1 MLLKLILKKIR
12 TIKMEKNAVSFII
25 FSFSVCVV
33 IYGVYFI
40 SYSNIINLL
49 LFRHLIIINNIILFE
64 IK

>member
-1 MLLKLILKKIR
+1 
-12 TIKMEKNAVSFII
+12 MEKNAVSFII

-40 SYSNIINLL
+40 SYSNINLL
-49 LFRHLIIINNIILFE
+49 LFRNLIIINNIILFE

>member
-40 SYSNIINLL
+40 SYSNINLL
-49 LFRHLIIINNIILFE
+49 LFRNLIIINNIILFE

>member
-1 MLLKLILKKIR
+1 MRLKLILKKIR

-40 SYSNIINLL
+40 SYSNINLL

>member
-25 FSFSVCVV
+25 FSFSVYVV

-40 SYSNIINLL
+40 SYSNINLL
-49 LFRHLIIINNIILFE
+49 LFRNLIIINNII
-64 IK
+64 

>member
-40 SYSNIINLL
+40 SYSNINLL
-49 LFRHLIIINNIILFE
+49 LFRNLIIINNII
-64 IK
+64 

>member
-25 FSFSVCVV
+25 FTFSVCVV

-40 SYSNIINLL
+40 SYSNINLL
-49 LFRHLIIINNIILFE
+49 LFRNLIIINNIILFE